1 MKKFLI
7 LLLVF
12 VIVLPIAGQTK
23 YEKIKSFKLDQTRK
37 IKIQLPRNYE
47 NNQFKKYPVILVLDG
62 DYLFEPVA
70 GNVDYLSYWE
80 EMPEAIVVGVLQKD
94 TRDEDCSY
102 DDLNYLPEKE
112 ATNFFEFLG
121 LELLPDID
129 KKYRT
134 ANFRIAV
141 GHDYTSNFIN
151 YYLYKESS
159 LFQGYINLSPEY
171 AHKSETR
178 LLEKLSAVN
187 SKTWYYLATGA
198 NDVKGIREK
207 ALTINTSLKT
217 IENENLNYS
226 FDDFENA
233 SHYTVAGLAIPRA
246 LSNIFSMYPPISKK
260 EYKEVI
266 LGLGQ
271 ESEKG
276 TAYDYLVSKYKSIAD
291 LFALRKK
298 IRINDFIAVSTA
310 LEKKQDWESLD
321 KLGQLARK
329 EHPELMLGNYYL
341 GTAYEQTGE
350 PKKAMHA
357 YENGFLLEE
366 VAFLTKDILLQK
378 IERIKEDFGY

>member
-1 MKKFLI
+1 MKKILI

-12 VIVLPIAGQTK
+12 VIVLPITGQTK
-23 YEKIKSFKLDQTRK
+23 YEKIKSYKLDQTRK

-47 NNQFKKYPVILVLDG
+47 NNEFKKYPVIVVLDG

-80 EMPEAIVVGVLQKD
+80 EMPEAIVVGVLQKN
-94 TRDEDCSY
+94 TRNEDCSY

-121 LELLPDID
+121 LELLPDIE

-171 AHKSETR
+171 AHKSEAR
-178 LLEKLSAVN
+178 LLEKLTSVN

-207 ALTINTSLKT
+207 ALAIHTSLKT

-276 TAYDYLVSKYKSIAD
+276 TPYDYLVSKYKSIED

-366 VAFLTKDILLQK
+366 VAFLTKDMLLQK